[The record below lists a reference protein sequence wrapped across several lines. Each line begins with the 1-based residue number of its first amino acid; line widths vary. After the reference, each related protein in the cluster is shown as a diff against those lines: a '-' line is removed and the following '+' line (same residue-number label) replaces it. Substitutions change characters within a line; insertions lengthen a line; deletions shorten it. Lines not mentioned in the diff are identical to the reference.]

1 MVTKLPKGISLVPNG
16 VFGHDSYG
24 SAYLLGE
31 EELALVDPGTSKS
44 LPNLLDWFE
53 NSRGSLS
60 ELDSILLTHVHLDHC
75 GGTGDLVEK
84 VPDVTVYLHE
94 NGARHLKDPSEL
106 LASVKRATG
115 ERFEQYGSLKPVPE
129 ANICPIG
136 DERELKIGGRQIHA
150 LPTPGHA
157 PHHIS
162 YYDEVTGGLFT
173 GDSAGLYLDGK
184 LIPATPPPTF
194 NLESSLESLDRMK
207 RLEPST
213 LLFSHFGAGKAAT
226 SLLDEYASVLR
237 NWVARV
243 ENLYGDGFTR
253 EEITKRVGEDWDD
266 WFVDGFSRGEL
277 EMNVKG
283 VMKYLDW
290 RKDELG

>member
-24 SAYLLGE
+24 SAYLFGE
-31 EELALVDPGTSKS
+31 KELALVDPGTSKS
-44 LPNLLDWFE
+44 LPNLLNWFE
-53 NSRGSLS
+53 SSRYSLA
-60 ELDSILLTHVHLDHC
+60 ELDSVLLTHVHLDHC

-84 VPDVTVYLHE
+84 VPDVTVYIHE

-115 ERFEQYGSLKPVPE
+115 ERFELYGDLKPVPG

-136 DERELKIGGRQIHA
+136 DERELKIGGRQIRA

-157 PHHIS
+157 PHHIAYFDRKS
-162 YYDEVTGGLFT
+162 GGLFT
-173 GDSAGLYLDGK
+173 GDSAGLYLDDK

-194 NLESSLESLDRMK
+194 NLEQCLESLDRMK

-213 LLFSHFGAGKAAT
+213 LLFSHFGAGEVAT
-226 SLLDEYASVLR
+226 GLLDEYATVLK
-237 NWVARV
+237 NWVDRV
-243 ENLYGDGFTR
+243 KNLYDDGLTR
-253 EEITKRVGEDWDD
+253 EEITKQVGEDSDE

-283 VMKYLDW
+283 VMEYLDW